1 MGAQGL
7 DTAIAARQF
16 GVAHAG
22 VDFFVALMMQK
33 HRRPFA
39 PAFGLGD
46 QMMQALRHIG
56 GKCPQTQRTDRIAH
70 NAAGTGILVI
80 KAIMALRPIAV

>member
-16 GVAHAG
+16 HIAHAG

-56 GKCPQTQRTDRIAH
+56 GDGPQTQGTNRIAYS
-70 NAAGTGILVI
+70 
-80 KAIMALRPIAV
+80 